1 MGDLDSI
8 PGFGR
13 SLGGGHDNPSCL
25 ENPMDKGAW
34 WATIHD
40 VTKSWTR
47 LSDSTAQP
55 TEHHSLASPTLQ
67 VIRNTYVSLK
77 LGKII

>member
-40 VTKSWTR
+40 VAKSWTR
-47 LSDSTAQP
+47 LSESTAQ
-55 TEHHSLASPTLQ
+55 HNLL
-67 VIRNTYVSLK
+67 N
-77 LGKII
+77 IIAYPHLPYR

>member
-1 MGDLDSI
+1 
-8 PGFGR
+8 
-13 SLGGGHDNPSCL
+13 
-25 ENPMDKGAW
+25 MDKGAW